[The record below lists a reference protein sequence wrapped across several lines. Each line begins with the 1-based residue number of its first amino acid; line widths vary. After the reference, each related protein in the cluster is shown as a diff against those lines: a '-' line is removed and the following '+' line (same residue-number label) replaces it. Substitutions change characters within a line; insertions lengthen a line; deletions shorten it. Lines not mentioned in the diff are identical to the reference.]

1 VGTSTGEPA
10 ALGHWWDIGR
20 APTAIYGTIISA
32 SVLAAAYGDTA
43 VEVAAGVFVTL
54 LVYWLAERWSELIAG
69 HLRGEPFTWAYT
81 RQVFVHGWPMV
92 QASYGPM
99 LVLII
104 ATIFGLDVEEA
115 VELALVATVLV
126 LLGLGAVVGRKAN
139 LPLWGVFASA
149 GFVGLLGALLIL
161 LKSLLH

>member
-10 ALGHWWDIGR
+10 ALGRWWDIGR

-43 VEVAAGVFVTL
+43 VEVAVGVFVTL

-69 HLRGEPFTWAYT
+69 HLRGEPLTWAHT

-104 ATIFGLDVEEA
+104 ATLFGLDVEEA

-126 LLGLGAVVGRKAN
+126 LLGLGALVGRKAN
-139 LPLWGVFASA
+139 LPLWGVFVSA
-149 GFVGLLGALLIL
+149 GFVGLLGALLIV